1 MKYAILAASAAA
13 LALAACQQESGGA
26 ADQQNQAVNAVQD
39 GTSTAVGTVAAP
51 AGAMTNE
58 GFVTNAAI
66 GGMYEV
72 EAGKIAAE
80 RSGNSRIKSLAST
93 MVTEHTR
100 AGEALKAAAT
110 GFTVPIA
117 LDERRRGLI
126 DNLRGASDQDFDKI
140 YLEQQ
145 EAAHDETISLLQ
157 TYSGASDNAALK
169 AFADQTLPVVRR
181 HAEMIDAL
189 DEGNAD
195 TAH

>member
-39 GTSTAVGTVAAP
+39 GTSTAVGAVAAP

-80 RSGNSRIKSLAST
+80 RSGNSRIKELART

-100 AGEALKAAAT
+100 AGEALKTAAA
-110 GFTVPIA
+110 GFTVPTA

-169 AFADQTLPVVRR
+169 AFADQTLPTVRR
-181 HAEMIDAL
+181 HAEMVDAL
-189 DEGNAD
+189 DERNAD
-195 TAH
+195 NAH